1 MKTIFTVI
9 LLIVSIANTYTQTKP
24 LASQKDGASV
34 TGIIIKKESFF
45 IKKIFPN
52 PVNNIATIDIKAIS
66 SGNLQCNLYNIL
78 GTEVK
83 KFDPIFLSQGDQQI
97 QLDLSILKQGI
108 YILKVNMLGQ
118 VFSRVVKK
126 T

>member
-9 LLIVSIANTYTQTKP
+9 LLIVSIASAYTQTKP
-24 LASQKDGASV
+24 LVSPKDGASDN
-34 TGIIIKKESFF
+34 GIIIKKESFF

-52 PVNNIATIDIKAIS
+52 PVNDIATVDIKAVS

-83 KFDPIFLSQGDQQI
+83 KFDPVFLSQGDQQI
-97 QLDLSILKQGI
+97 LLDFSILKPGI
-108 YILKVNMLGQ
+108 YILKVNMLDQ
-118 VFSRVVKK
+118 VFSKVVKK